1 VTCLSVGGARPSE
14 NERGEA
20 KEEEGSGGGE
30 DGEKVEK
37 VGKEMA

>member
-1 VTCLSVGGARPSE
+1 MSFSWRRSTFSE